1 MAVEVVKIQRQ
12 VRGYLARKRYVAMK
26 DNATTIQSAFRG
38 YRVRREYSKLRRG
51 MVQLQAQYR
60 EAVRHDVKEGGQV
73 SSSMHCLI
81 RRSFLN
87 SLKSHVDGFVNEYN
101 CNTFNT
107 SQIVSLPP

>member
-60 EAVRHDVKEGGQV
+60 EAVRHDVKFRFGRHW
-73 SSSMHCLI
+73 SSIL
-81 RRSFLN
+81 R
-87 SLKSHVDGFVNEYN
+87 V
-101 CNTFNT
+101 
-107 SQIVSLPP
+107 

>member
-60 EAVRHDVKEGGQV
+60 DAVRHDVKDRF
-73 SSSMHCLI
+73 L
-81 RRSFLN
+81 RRCDCPNPKKFPRRP
-87 SLKSHVDGFVNEYN
+87 
-101 CNTFNT
+101 
-107 SQIVSLPP
+107 I